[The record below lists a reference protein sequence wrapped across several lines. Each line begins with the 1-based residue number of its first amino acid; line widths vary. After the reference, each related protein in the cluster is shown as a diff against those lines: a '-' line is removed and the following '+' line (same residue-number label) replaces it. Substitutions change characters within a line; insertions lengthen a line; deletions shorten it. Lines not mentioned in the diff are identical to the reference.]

1 LFNGDICSQNGPKT
15 NLTKNGKKMSLIFGV
30 AMTTSPS
37 GWHKQLHIMKAGCLL
52 V

>member
-1 LFNGDICSQNGPKT
+1 MVQKKFNEKW
-15 NLTKNGKKMSLIFGV
+15 KKMSLIFGV

-37 GWHKQLHIMKAGCLL
+37 EWHKQLHIMKAGCLL